1 MSSSSNSPNEPSD
14 NPFEFSVGSDPEV
27 ANRGGS
33 GVDSAEDEQLQMPPV
48 ESSYWTGVGVLGM
61 TCLSACLVPRIV
73 GTPYAIFPF
82 SVLFALFGWCS
93 SLLFVA
99 LPLSMMR
106 LWLHRR
112 NIARAIQEQTY
123 PGGQRFDFWYLVYSL
138 LLSSLSFFGGGIL
151 FFGIC
156 TGLFLFSETV
166 YVPLGEVIF
175 IPILIFDGIISLLA
189 TFFLLRLGI
198 PRYR

>member
-1 MSSSSNSPNEPSD
+1 MTSSNAPNQPDE
-14 NPFEFSVGSDPEV
+14 NPFEFSVGSDPDV
-27 ANRGGS
+27 SNRGGS
-33 GVDSAEDEQLQMPPV
+33 GVDPTEDEQLQMPPV

-61 TCLSACLVPRIV
+61 TCLSACLVPRLV
-73 GTPYAIFPF
+73 GTPYAIVPF
-82 SVLFALFGWCS
+82 SVLLALFGWCS
-93 SLLFVA
+93 SLLFVS

-156 TGLFLFSETV
+156 TGLFVFSETA
-166 YVPLGEVIF
+166 YAPLGEVIF

>member
-1 MSSSSNSPNEPSD
+1 MTSSNAPNQPDE
-14 NPFEFSVGSDPEV
+14 NPFEFSVGSDPDV
-27 ANRGGS
+27 SNRGGS
-33 GVDSAEDEQLQMPPV
+33 RVDPSEDEHLQMPPV

-61 TCLSACLVPRIV
+61 TCLSACLVPSLV
-73 GTPYAIFPF
+73 GTPYAFGPF
-82 SVLFALFGWCS
+82 SVLLALFSWGFG
-93 SLLFVA
+93 LLFVA
-99 LPLSMMR
+99 LPLSMIR

-156 TGLFLFSETV
+156 TGLFVFSETA
-166 YVPLGEVIF
+166 YAPLGEVIF